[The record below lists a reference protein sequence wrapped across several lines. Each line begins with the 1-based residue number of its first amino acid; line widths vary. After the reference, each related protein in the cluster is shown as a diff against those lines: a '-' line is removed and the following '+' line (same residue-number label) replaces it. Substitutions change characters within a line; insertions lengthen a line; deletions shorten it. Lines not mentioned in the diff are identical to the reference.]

1 MPAQADG
8 TATTVMMYMC
18 GTDLQ
23 SDCVMDMYEMCE
35 ASFSDDINIIVQAG
49 GASQWDD
56 DNLTP
61 YALNRFTVSYG
72 DFSDMKVLDNQS
84 MGDQQTLMDFLD
96 WGTSNYPADRYV
108 LVFWDHGGGSAA
120 GVCFDETADNDSL
133 TLHEIN
139 DALYEFY
146 QTNPD
151 FPLDIVGFDACLM
164 ATYENAAHLRHYANY
179 MVASEEL
186 EPGIGWYYTGW
197 LSKLCDDP
205 DMDSQSLAVAIADA
219 YMEACTDENPDDYL
233 QHERGLPACHELLGG
248 YHGDLRRLSVS
259 GAERG
264 STGRLQPRTAAHVLP
279 SANSAMLRPI
289 WWTWPP
295 CSKPPGASLLRRP
308 QRWKALIK
316 RPCATTWARRSSIT

>member
-1 MPAQADG
+1 M
-8 TATTVMMYMC
+8 
-18 GTDLQ
+18 
-23 SDCVMDMYEMCE
+23 
-35 ASFSDDINIIVQAG
+35 
-49 GASQWDD
+49 
-56 DNLTP
+56 
-61 YALNRFTVSYG
+61 
-72 DFSDMKVLDNQS
+72 
-84 MGDQQTLMDFLD
+84 
-96 WGTSNYPADRYV
+96 

-146 QTNPD
+146 QINPD

-233 QHERGLPACHELLGG
+233 SMSVVYLPAVNYLVDTMETYAAYLSQALNEGQLAAFSRARQRMYTFG
-248 YHGDLRRLSVS
+248 EFSDASSDMVDMAAMLQATGASPSDGRSAGKRLSK
-259 GAERG
+259 
-264 STGRLQPRTAAHVLP
+264 GR
-279 SANSAMLRPI
+279 
-289 WWTWPP
+289 
-295 CSKPPGASLLRRP
+295 
-308 QRWKALIK
+308 AL
-316 RPCATTWARRSSIT
+316 